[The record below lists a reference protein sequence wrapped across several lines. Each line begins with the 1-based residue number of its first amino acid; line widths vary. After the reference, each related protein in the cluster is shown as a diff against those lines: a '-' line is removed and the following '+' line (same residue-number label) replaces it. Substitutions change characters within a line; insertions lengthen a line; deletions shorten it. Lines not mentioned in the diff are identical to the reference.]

1 MRGKEVTSAFELA
14 ALAQAI
20 ELAKNEYLKTKDTR
34 LAAAALVLT
43 ELALRQADDMLQG
56 GETAKNES

>member
-1 MRGKEVTSAFELA
+1 MREKEMTSAFELA

-20 ELAKNEYLKTKDTR
+20 KLTKNAYLKTKDRR

-43 ELALRQADDMLQG
+43 ELALCEADDIFQD
-56 GETAKNES
+56 GEVNKNE

>member
-1 MRGKEVTSAFELA
+1 MYEKETTSAFELA

-20 ELAKNEYLKTKDTR
+20 KLTKDAYQKTKDTR

-43 ELALRQADDMLQG
+43 ELALSEADDMLLQS
-56 GETAKNES
+56 GEAAQNG

>member
-1 MRGKEVTSAFELA
+1 MREKEMTSAFELA

-20 ELAKNEYLKTKDTR
+20 KLTKDAYQKTKDTR

-43 ELALRQADDMLQG
+43 ELALREADDMLLQG
-56 GETAKNES
+56 GEAAKNG